1 MDYFYLN
8 CYFEKWTENILKLIK
23 LIDHLESLEVVD
35 EDVWQPELIDQ
46 LEVDRNH

>member
-1 MDYFYLN
+1 MEWRILIFSNEFY
-8 CYFEKWTENILKLIK
+8 KKKIV
-23 LIDHLESLEVVD
+23 HLECLEVVD